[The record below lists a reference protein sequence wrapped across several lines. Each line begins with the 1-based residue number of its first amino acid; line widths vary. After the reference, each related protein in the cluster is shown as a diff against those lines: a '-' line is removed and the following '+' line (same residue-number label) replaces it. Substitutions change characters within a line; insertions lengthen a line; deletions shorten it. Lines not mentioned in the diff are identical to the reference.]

1 MAEETI
7 SVAERKSRKLLN
19 VDLVVAAT
27 LGCLVVACFVAQ
39 VRRAGAQST
48 ATETFLFNTLQFLL
62 TTGFAWFSTKA
73 LSRLEFEQS
82 LKKFAISAYRRIIDI
97 ERMVDRLHHE
107 VRQMISAA
115 PKGEETN
122 LRIVDAIIADT
133 GQVLRSSISD
143 WGDVIGEELLAI
155 ERIKRLEHE
164 KELLKKDEVS
174 PRITGDIGEALKK
187 IESSIANIEST
198 LPAPLQLDRE
208 SDEGRTT
215 RSLGRAIRWIERE
228 GQKPE
233 GPVLTAVTGGI
244 YPSGRDPKS
253 LVLGEPLV
261 AVRLTGGAINVL
273 DEHRRTIGRVINRS
287 GESYDSFASALGF
300 VYGDDPIPVEFLRT
314 TEQRMDEENNTM
326 VWIEVKITAKPV
338 RARSYP
344 SK

>member
-1 MAEETI
+1 
-7 SVAERKSRKLLN
+7 
-19 VDLVVAAT
+19 
-27 LGCLVVACFVAQ
+27 
-39 VRRAGAQST
+39 
-48 ATETFLFNTLQFLL
+48 
-62 TTGFAWFSTKA
+62 
-73 LSRLEFEQS
+73 LEFEQS

-97 ERMVDRLHHE
+97 ERMVDRLDHE

-228 GQKPE
+228 GQKLE